1 MRLGDLFDVK
11 QLRRHSEGLLQS
23 PTGSMTIDGA
33 VESKSISERMR
44 AEWDERARENAYHY
58 VASDLSSDS
67 EEEFD
72 RSGRSSTEHAVADDL
87 ERIAAGRDP
96 KTMTV
101 LEIGCGAGRM
111 TRHLARIFG
120 HVHAIDVSG
129 EMIAQARARLSG
141 VQNVT
146 LYHTDGIGLSEI
158 GDVELDF
165 ALSYIVFQHIPDI
178 EVIRGYIRQVAEK
191 LRPGALLKFQVQG
204 SPAVETM
211 ERDTWTGVRFSAV
224 DAVRAAQENQLRIEA
239 FEGVGDHYFWLC
251 MRKDPSRGTE
261 SGPLEQALLAAET
274 GALNDALTTAG
285 ADLRELRRWSDEKL
299 EELRIAG
306 ARMEQLDHENQEL
319 RRLAEG
325 KTEELRLAAARIA
338 DLDAD
343 FNEAKAKLRDLL
355 RRSDAKAEEL
365 RSYIRT
371 IYSSWAYRVGRKLG
385 TAPEPIQE
393 KD

>member
-1 MRLGDLFDVK
+1 
-11 QLRRHSEGLLQS
+11 
-23 PTGSMTIDGA
+23 MTIDGT

-72 RSGRSSTEHAVADDL
+72 SSGRSSTEHAVVDDL

-120 HVHAIDVSG
+120 HVHAVDVSG
-129 EMIAQARARLSG
+129 EMIAQARARLTD
-141 VQNVT
+141 VANVS
-146 LYHTDGIGLSEI
+146 LYHTDGISISEI

-191 LRPGALLKFQVQG
+191 LRPGALFKFQVQG

-211 ERDTWTGVRFSAV
+211 ERDTWTGVRFSAL
-224 DAVRAAQENQLRIEA
+224 DAVRAAQANQLRIEA
-239 FEGVGDHYFWLC
+239 FEGVGEHYFWLC

-261 SGPLEQALLAAET
+261 SHPLEQALLAAET
-274 GALNDALTTAG
+274 GALNAALTTAG

-306 ARMEQLDHENQEL
+306 ARMEHLDQENQEL

-325 KTEELRLAAARIA
+325 KAEELRLAAARIA

-343 FNEAKAKLRDLL
+343 FNEAKSKLRDLL

-365 RSYIRT
+365 RSYIRS
-371 IYSSWAYRVGRKLG
+371 IYASSAYRVGKRLG
-385 TAPEPIQE
+385 LAPPEIQE
-393 KD
+393 KDPG